1 MVPRV
6 SVIIPTYNR
15 AEMVREAVASVLAQ
29 TCRDFEVV
37 VVDDASTDGTAAALA
52 EYAEVQVLR
61 HPRRR
66 GVAAA
71 RNTGIQ
77 AARGEWLAFL
87 DSDDL
92 WLPEKLARQMAY
104 LQARPGLWLCQTDET
119 WVRRGARVNKPWS
132 HRKMAGRIFL
142 PSLARCVVSPS
153 AVILHRRL
161 IEAHGGF
168 DETLPAAE
176 DYDLWLRL
184 SWRYEV
190 GLVEEPLVIKRGGHA
205 DQLSR
210 QWGLDRWRI
219 QALVKLLQEP
229 DLPESYKQAARR
241 TLGAKCAI
249 YAQGCDKRGK
259 GEEAAAYRRLGR
271 QAADF
276 DTDFG
281 GFTWIGPAETGRH
294 QHLSILKRGARHD
307 NVL

>member
-1 MVPRV
+1 MMPRV
-6 SVIIPTYNR
+6 TVIIPTYNR
-15 AEMVREAVASVLAQ
+15 VGMVIEAVASVLAQ
-29 TCRDFEVV
+29 TWRDFEVV

-52 EYAEVQVLR
+52 ECREVRLLR
-61 HPRRR
+61 HSQRR
-66 GVAAA
+66 GVSAA
-71 RNTGIQ
+71 RNTGIR

-92 WLPEKLARQMAY
+92 WRPEKLARQMAY
-104 LQARPGLWLCQTDET
+104 LLARPGLCLCQTDET
-119 WVRRGARVNKPWS
+119 WVRRGSRVNKPWS
-132 HRKMAGRIFL
+132 HRKKAGRIFL

-184 SWRYEV
+184 TWRLEV
-190 GLVEEPLVIKRGGHA
+190 GLVDEPLVIKRGGHA

-219 QALVKLLQEP
+219 QALVKLLGEP
-229 DLPESYKQAARR
+229 DLPEPYAEAARR
-241 TLGAKCAI
+241 TLAAKCAI

-276 DTDFG
+276 DTGTG
-281 GFTWIGPAETGRH
+281 GFTGIGPAEAGRH